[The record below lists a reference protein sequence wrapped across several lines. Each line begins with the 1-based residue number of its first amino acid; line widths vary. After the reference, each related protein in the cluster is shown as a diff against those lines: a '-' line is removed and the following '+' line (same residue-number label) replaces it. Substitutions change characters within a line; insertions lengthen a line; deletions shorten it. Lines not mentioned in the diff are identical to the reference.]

1 MNFITKKSVK
11 KYFNDQ
17 GIQIQDA
24 AIVRLDNLIGEFLK
38 RTIGTVQADRR
49 KRVTPNDIS
58 RTFRSD
64 LNYEER

>member
-11 KYFNDQ
+11 RYFNDQ

-38 RTIGTVQADRR
+38 RAIGAVQADRR
-49 KRVTPNDIS
+49 KRVTPSDINRIFS
-58 RTFRSD
+58 
-64 LNYEER
+64 YEER